1 MAMEMC
7 GASISTTT
15 RCTVSPL
22 VISHEAALGGSLH
35 LSLSLPSP
43 RPHPQKPPPNNNN
56 NNNNNSTKTD
66 PIITNHALPLNNRP
80 PPPLLKTILPTT
92 NTTSHTH
99 LALTATA
106 ATAITAITALLLP
119 RIHNDYLTYLSY
131 GPGGTP
137 HNVLGW
143 LIATLARPFG
153 SEMLSTE
160 PYDRRILADG
170 ETKSYLA
177 GKDLIRRQERPAMGW
192 HVVPQRQ
199 LSDFASGNIREKL
212 INGFTALAAQNPHL
226 TKLAPSNLEAHADGL
241 FVADGVV
248 LPSARKQLLKGEIA
262 HIHRMK
268 DASVHVLLAPADCK
282 KVFEAGWGQRHPL
295 SGVGLPQALGGGV
308 FVLPAEYVF
317 VYAPRTG
324 EGLVLVMDIVRAG
337 VAYMTNSNEVH

>member
-1 MAMEMC
+1 M
-7 GASISTTT
+7 
-15 RCTVSPL
+15 
-22 VISHEAALGGSLH
+22 
-35 LSLSLPSP
+35 PSP
-43 RPHPQKPPPNNNN
+43 
-56 NNNNNSTKTD
+56 SITITD
-66 PIITNHALPLNNRP
+66 HL
-80 PPPLLKTILPTT
+80 PPLLKTVLPTT
-92 NTTSHTH
+92 NNNTTTH
-99 LALTATA
+99 SRLALAATATA
-106 ATAITAITALLLP
+106 VTGLATALLLP
-119 RIHNDYLTYLSY
+119 RIYNDYLTYISY

-153 SEMLSTE
+153 REMLSTE

-199 LSDFASGNIREKL
+199 LSDFAPGDIREKL
-212 INGFTALAAQNPHL
+212 INEFTALAAQNPHL

-248 LPSARKQLLKGEIA
+248 LPGARKQLLKGEIA

-295 SGVGLPQALGGGV
+295 SGVGSPKALGGGALI
-308 FVLPAEYVF
+308 LPAEYVF
-317 VYAPRTG
+317 VYAPRT
-324 EGLVLVMDIVRAG
+324 EEELMLVMDIVRAG
-337 VAYMTNSNEVH
+337 VAYTTNSDEVH